1 MSAITFTALNF
12 TGSADADDIL
22 AARREINA
30 ENQRRAVQDPPGTPL
45 PFATGPELK
54 ASYLTLRLL
63 GVTAAHLAAIDAA
76 KTPAALQDLFTTAQL
91 QQITANI
98 MARANAGES
107 ADAIVADTAA

>member
-1 MSAITFTALNF
+1 MSAITFTTLNY

-22 AARREINA
+22 AARREVNA
-30 ENQRRAVQDPPGTPL
+30 ENQRRLATSPPGTPL

-54 ASYLTLRLL
+54 SSYLTLRLA
-63 GVTAAHLAAIDAA
+63 GVTAAHLAAVDAA
-76 KTPAALQDLFTTAQL
+76 KAPAALQDLFTTAQL

-107 ADAIVADTAA
+107 AAAIVADTAA